1 MCKLESQCSIWLS
14 TANFTINNCA
24 MWSGKKNRI
33 HKCRKKNQWVTTDD
47 PKSVREMYSSK
58 GTKARIDVEEETVCE
73 HGWIERPLEA
83 G

>member
-1 MCKLESQCSIWLS
+1 MIW
-14 TANFTINNCA
+14 
-24 MWSGKKNRI
+24 KKKIGYTNAE
-33 HKCRKKNQWVTTDD
+33 KKTNELLTDD